1 MKKQVEYGHIEI
13 YGGLATLKWK
23 REDTVCVYDIVEC
36 IINMYVMEFLGMCPL
51 ENVKECAELFSACM
65 CEAAK
70 DLGLPISCDV
80 AVSKCWYGE
89 EIGLDG

>member
-1 MKKQVEYGHIEI
+1 MSKKAGIIISNNER
-13 YGGLATLKWK
+13 LKELGFK
-23 REDTVCVYDIVEC
+23 LLIPIHD
-36 IINMYVMEFLGMCPL
+36 EFLGMCPL

-89 EIGLDG
+89 EIRIDG